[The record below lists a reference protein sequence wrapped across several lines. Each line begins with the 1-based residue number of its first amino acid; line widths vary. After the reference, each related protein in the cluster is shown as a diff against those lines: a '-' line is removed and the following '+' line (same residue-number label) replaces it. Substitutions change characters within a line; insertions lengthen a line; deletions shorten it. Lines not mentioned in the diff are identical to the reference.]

1 MHRTMSRCPGSC
13 AAARVAREFPNRFEA
28 PAQMAAVNNDESPHV
43 KLTAAMVTDVGV
55 VRDHN
60 EDSAF
65 VDGGSQFFIVADG
78 MGGHAAGEVASA
90 MAVETVRKTLEA
102 SRARVTSFARKP
114 SEEGRRELV
123 QLLQR

>member
-1 MHRTMSRCPGSC
+1 M
-13 AAARVAREFPNRFEA
+13 AADTPA
-28 PAQMAAVNNDESPHV
+28 PATAAESPHV

-65 VDGGSQFFIVADG
+65 VDGASQFFIVADG

-90 MAVETVRKTLEA
+90 IAVETVRKTLEQ
-102 SRARVTSFARKP
+102 SRGRVNAFARKP
-114 SEEGRRELV
+114 TEDGRRELV
-123 QLLQR
+123 QLLQSAVLA